1 MRENKLYDTAEIW
14 REVWF
19 VKRLK
24 VIYKFEE
31 LRLIHMSGAERR
43 ELD

>member
-1 MRENKLYDTAEIW
+1 MRENKLYDTVEIW

-31 LRLIHMSGAERR
+31 LRSINMSGAERR